1 MTMSLKTLQTDPER
15 RGLQRYIPEIATE
28 QQTRPEKRRRQGP
41 NVVSE
46 DDEVDEGIEI
56 TEIGSE
62 ESGDESEVEAT
73 QRQRAQIQQRVRDR
87 RSGDSVSSPARFSS
101 NKKPNECDV
110 IKSIELFN
118 FMVSYP

>member
-1 MTMSLKTLQTDPER
+1 LNTFQTDPER

-87 RSGDSVSSPARFSS
+87 RSGDSVSSPARFSLIRNQMNAMSS
-101 NKKPNECDV
+101 NRSNCSISWYHIPND
-110 IKSIELFN
+110 F
-118 FMVSYP
+118 